1 MKSRFAKSWPKS
13 ANHISNFWYNFNS
26 NVVSWLPQDRY
37 KKVVYLLY
45 SHTLYIICIVQ
56 RNWELL
62 CTYIYYVS
70 GDKALVED
78 SLHETAQGGHT
89 LLAPVTTTC

>member
-13 ANHISNFWYNFNS
+13 ANYISNFWYNFNS

-45 SHTLYIICIVQ
+45 SHTLYIICIYPYVF
-56 RNWELL
+56 L
-62 CTYIYYVS
+62 YI
-70 GDKALVED
+70 ALK
-78 SLHETAQGGHT
+78 LIGLQ
-89 LLAPVTTTC
+89 